1 MELTESDN
9 FCDLRQRA
17 TAIVIRDGMLL
28 LTRNRGAPSFSLPG
42 GGVHSGELPIAAVAR
57 ELHEETSLTATTI
70 SYLFEHSGKY
80 NSHHVY
86 RVDATSDVSLA
97 RDLDAFAWWDRASDL
112 PLVDFVAPILGKL

>member
-9 FCDLRQRA
+9 SCDLRQRA
-17 TAIVIRDGMLL
+17 TAIVVRDGMLL
-28 LTRNRGAPSFSLPG
+28 VTRNRGAPSFSLPG

-57 ELHEETSLTATTI
+57 ELHEETLLTATSI

-86 RVDATSDVSLA
+86 RVDATGDVSLA
-97 RDLDAFAWWDRASDL
+97 HDLDAFVWWNRQEAIELYPHVSE
-112 PLVDFVAPILGKL
+112 ILSRL